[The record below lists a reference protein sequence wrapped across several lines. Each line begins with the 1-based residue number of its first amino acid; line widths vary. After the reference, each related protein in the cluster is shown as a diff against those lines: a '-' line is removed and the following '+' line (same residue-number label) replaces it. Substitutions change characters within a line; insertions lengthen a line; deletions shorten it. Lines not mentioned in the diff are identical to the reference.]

1 MFTSD
6 YHDIIA
12 LVIERS
18 TRLFLIMERLFEENG
33 FPGLH
38 VTDTAIEVVIR
49 MLCHSTDELEQL
61 INRYNLDRSH
71 RVIDRILSEFHGID
85 MAAYGFETV
94 PMRQRTPQA
103 ATTEPEI
110 TCSNRFNALEDI
122 TLEEMSDFLE
132 VYALS
137 SQGLEDFVMDSDLL
151 QVRGTTIYKYI

>member
-1 MFTSD
+1 
-6 YHDIIA
+6 
-12 LVIERS
+12 
-18 TRLFLIMERLFEENG
+18 
-33 FPGLH
+33 
-38 VTDTAIEVVIR
+38 
-49 MLCHSTDELEQL
+49 
-61 INRYNLDRSH
+61 
-71 RVIDRILSEFHGID
+71 

-103 ATTEPEI
+103 AEPTEPEI

-151 QVRGTTIYKYI
+151 QTWYNDI